1 MTATFSVN
9 GGVLNNK
16 MLVNR
21 SYIIDIQ
28 CNKRLSLDKNYSM
41 PKGKSS
47 KITFK
52 DYHQKQVFLLPPSFD
67 DLIPQNHLVRTVN
80 ETIDQ
85 LNIDPLLKS
94 YKGGGAS
101 AYHPKMMIK
110 VLNYAYLNRIYT
122 SRKIAKA
129 LREDVNFMWLSGMN
143 RPDYRTLNIFRS
155 SRLKPVIDEVFAS
168 MVLFCQTN
176 GYIKLE
182 NYFVDGT
189 KLEANASKSSYVWS
203 KNTKRYKGNVAEKI
217 KQLLTHIDDLNDN
230 ENHRYGDRDLEELGE
245 SVSISSEKIKEQAQK
260 INESIAAKKAE
271 QGLDSVDKEVS
282 RTVNQIEKKL
292 PKLEQY
298 ELLAGRTSYSK
309 TDTDAT
315 FHRLKNDLLRP
326 SYNTLIGCENQ
337 FIVNYTIHQNA
348 GESGLFVEHMLN
360 LKKIVGYFPKN
371 VITDSAFGSEENYSF
386 LQENSIENYL
396 KYNTFYFDE
405 NQKPQKN
412 KFSKDKF
419 IYDKSTDSF
428 TCPQSRSLK
437 LKELKE
443 TITDNGFVSHLRV
456 YECEDCMGCSFS
468 QDCKKAKG
476 NRTIQVNL
484 NLDRYR
490 KEAFKNLTS
499 PKGIRLR
506 KQRNIEPEPVFGDIK
521 WNSGYTR
528 FKLRGKEKVKT
539 EMGLLSI
546 SHNIK
551 KIFLM
556 KGLNR
561 SNSTM
566 NEIRFSK
573 PQRTSN
579 FFFFCERITVSEN
592 SKCYSVN
599 YTN

>member
-1 MTATFSVN
+1 M
-9 GGVLNNK
+9 
-16 MLVNR
+16 
-21 SYIIDIQ
+21 
-28 CNKRLSLDKNYSM
+28 DKNYSM

-52 DYHQKQVFLLPPSFD
+52 DYHQNQVFLLPPSFD

-101 AYHPKMMIK
+101 VYHPKMMIK
-110 VLNYAYLNRIYT
+110 VLNYAYLNHIYT

-143 RPDYRTLNIFRS
+143 RPDYRTINIFRS

-189 KLEANASKSSYVWS
+189 KMEANAGKNSHVWS
-203 KNTKRYKGNVAEKI
+203 KNTKRYKVGVEEKI
-217 KQLLTHIDDLNDN
+217 ARLLNHIEELNDD

-245 SVSISSEKIKEQAQK
+245 GASITSEKIKEQAQK
-260 INESIAAKKAE
+260 INESLATKKAE
-271 QGLDSVDKEVS
+271 QGLDSVDKEIA
-282 RTVNQIEKKL
+282 RTVNQIEKKHL

-298 ELLAGRTSYSK
+298 EQQEKTLAGRNSYSK
-309 TDTDAT
+309 TDPDAT

-360 LKKIVGYFPKN
+360 LKKLVGFFPKN
-371 VITDSAFGSEENYSF
+371 AITDSAFGSEENYSF
-386 LQENSIENYL
+386 LQENNIENYL

-405 NQKPQKN
+405 NQKHQKN
-412 KFSKDKF
+412 NFSKDKF

-428 TCPQSRSLK
+428 TCPKSRSLK

-443 TITDNGFVSHLRV
+443 TKTDNGFVSHLRV
-456 YECEDCMGCSFS
+456 YECEDCAGCSFS

-506 KQRNIEPEPVFGDIK
+506 KQRNIEPETVFGDIK

-556 KGLNR
+556 KSLNKA
-561 SNSTM
+561 NSSI
-566 NEIRFSK
+566 NRIKFSK
-573 PQRTSN
+573 PVSTGN
-579 FFFFCERITVSEN
+579 AFCFFSGPYDFEQT
-592 SKCYSVN
+592 KQA
-599 YTN
+599 